1 MLRCFTVQALENCDL
16 LTLTIAD
23 LKKLA
28 TEFPAVNKELMINA
42 SDLLVDYLR
51 KKVDTIKQA
60 ELE

>member
-1 MLRCFTVQALENCDL
+1 MHRCFTVQALENCDL

-42 SDLLVDYLR
+42 SDLLVEYL
-51 KKVDTIKQA
+51 KKKADTIKQA
-60 ELE
+60 EIE

>member
-1 MLRCFTVQALENCDL
+1 VQALENCDL

-28 TEFPAVNKELMINA
+28 SEFPAVNKELMINA

>member
-1 MLRCFTVQALENCDL
+1 MHRCFTVQALENCDL

-28 TEFPAVNKELMINA
+28 VEFPAVSKELMINA
-42 SDLLVDYLR
+42 SDLLAEYLR
-51 KKVDTIKQA
+51 KKFDTIKNA